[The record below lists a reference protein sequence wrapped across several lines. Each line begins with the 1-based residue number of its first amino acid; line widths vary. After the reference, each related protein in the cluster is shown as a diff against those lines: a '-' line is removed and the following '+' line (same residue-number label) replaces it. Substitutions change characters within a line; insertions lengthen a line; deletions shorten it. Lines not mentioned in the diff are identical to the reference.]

1 MFLLRSVYLTNNHTI
16 TSFLLSSQVII
27 IIIIT
32 ILFSLN
38 RTSYSNN
45 QQYHY
50 NVFLIGPRNQI
61 NQRTSYLDLSVT
73 YGSTDDGVA
82 DLREVGTGMTYFLI

>member
-1 MFLLRSVYLTNNHTI
+1 MLLLRSVYLTNNHTI
-16 TSFLLSSQVII
+16 ALFLLSQVII

-38 RTSYSNN
+38 RISYSNN